1 MKPEVKEALKD
12 SLATAEM
19 AATSL
24 FWLLSDALDSNEWS
38 GDALEEEQLYKELTY
53 HLEKIR
59 QLLGIE

>member
-1 MKPEVKEALKD
+1 MRPEVKEALKD
-12 SLATAEM
+12 SLAAAEM

-24 FWLLSDALDSNEWS
+24 FWILTNSLDSDQWS
-38 GDALEEEQLYKELTY
+38 NDEIEEEHLYKELTY